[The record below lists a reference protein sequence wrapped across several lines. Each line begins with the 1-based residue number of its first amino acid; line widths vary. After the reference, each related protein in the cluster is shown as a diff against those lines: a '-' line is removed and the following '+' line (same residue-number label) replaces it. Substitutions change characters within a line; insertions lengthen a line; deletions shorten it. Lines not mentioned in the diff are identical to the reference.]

1 VRPAA
6 YPREPLRDAIAEG
19 KRLRKYLLGVFYPL
33 TKPTASTEA
42 WCAYQY
48 DLPAT
53 GEGAA
58 FVFRRPESPYY
69 GYQLNLRGIDP
80 AADYEVTEA
89 PTYTPDKPRRI
100 KGAELQRYRASIDE
114 LPGSL
119 LIEYR
124 RIKP

>member
-1 VRPAA
+1 VPDVCR
-6 YPREPLRDAIAEG
+6 
-19 KRLRKYLLGVFYPL
+19 RLGISQQTYSLGGPG
-33 TKPTASTEA
+33 T
-42 WCAYQY
+42 
-48 DLPAT
+48 AT